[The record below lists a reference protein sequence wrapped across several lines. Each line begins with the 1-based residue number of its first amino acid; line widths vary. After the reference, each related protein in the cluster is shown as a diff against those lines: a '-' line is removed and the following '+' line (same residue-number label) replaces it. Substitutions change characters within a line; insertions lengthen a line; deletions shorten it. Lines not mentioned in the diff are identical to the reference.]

1 MRSNG
6 LHGFVLEG
14 ISPAVGESGRG
25 GHSTAL
31 AGRRSFAEAR
41 TIASGSS
48 EWLRSDPAI
57 DYFAFDSSS
66 VTIASCGR
74 HLVPSEL
81 DETTVKSGGCRC
93 P

>member
-48 EWLRSDPAI
+48 E
-57 DYFAFDSSS
+57 
-66 VTIASCGR
+66 
-74 HLVPSEL
+74 
-81 DETTVKSGGCRC
+81 
-93 P
+93 